1 MNDKMARWVGTV
13 LMISIPILFSCASN
27 RAMQNKRA
35 EDYFNLGTQYL
46 RQGNYEQAI
55 FVFNKVLAINPRHA
69 EAYLNRGIAYRN
81 MGQHDLAVS
90 DYGKV
95 LQIDPMDA
103 RAYCNRGNALI
114 EKGQYDEAISDYNK
128 ALEINSRDAQVF
140 YNRGLAYYFKFWKDI
155 QKAQE
160 LGYKTPP
167 DFLDDL
173 HKASGRKKN

>member
-1 MNDKMARWVGTV
+1 MRDKMVRWVGTV
-13 LMISIPILFSCASN
+13 LMISVPILFSCTSN

-55 FVFNKVLAINPRHA
+55 FVFNKVLALNPGYA

-81 MGQHDLAVS
+81 IGQHDLAVS

-95 LQIDPMDA
+95 LHINPTDA
-103 RAYCNRGNALI
+103 RAYCNRANALI
-114 EKGQYDEAISDYNK
+114 EKGQYDEAITDYNK
-128 ALEINSRDAQVF
+128 ALEINSKDAQVF

-160 LGYKTPP
+160 LGYKIPP
-167 DFLDDL
+167 DFLEDL
-173 HKASGRKKN
+173 RKTSGGKK